1 MKPLI
6 LVIALV
12 TACGSDSSNNQ
23 PAPQTAQ
30 QAAAPTPHS
39 LAVTAMADLPVCDEA
54 HNQQLVY
61 VLDAKE
67 FHTCQAGAWVKID
80 MTPPVDLVAE
90 AKAVHNALKSIVLGQ
105 SWDSVPANAKAAL
118 LGDKATVEDDPV
130 NHCGAA
136 VKVYRLLGYGPEE
149 HRFSY
154 SLRISGGAV
163 STICEFVA
171 DTPTCASV
179 PCP

>member
-1 MKPLI
+1 MKSLLFAI
-6 LVIALV
+6 TLL
-12 TACGSDSSNNQ
+12 TACGSDSSDNQ

-90 AKAVHNALKSIVLGQ
+90 AKAVHNALKSIALGQ

-118 LGDKATVEDDPV
+118 LSDKATVKDDST
-130 NHCGAA
+130 HCGAA
-136 VKVYRLLGYGPEE
+136 RKSHTIIGYGTEE
-149 HRFSY
+149 YKFNY
-154 SLRISGGAV
+154 ALYTSGGAV
-163 STICEFVA
+163 VGICEWA
-171 DTPTCASV
+171 GATPTCTSV